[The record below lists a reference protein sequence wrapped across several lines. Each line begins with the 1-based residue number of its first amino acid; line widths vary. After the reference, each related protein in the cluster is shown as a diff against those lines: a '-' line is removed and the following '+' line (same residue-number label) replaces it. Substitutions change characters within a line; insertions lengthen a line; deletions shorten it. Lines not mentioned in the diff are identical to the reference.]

1 MGAEPI
7 EGRDAVIRAR
17 LADAVG
23 RSASQGKEERA
34 QSAIWA
40 AVALSMG
47 MGVVPFGINIGW
59 FFAVSTGLILYL
71 GELYGYTY
79 TKEQAAALLRE
90 FFRSCGW
97 SWGAYAFGMKF
108 MAEVLKGAGIITM
121 GGATPIGM
129 ALDGALSGAIT
140 YAVGFT
146 ALKHFEQDEDLSTA
160 EMRSEFRAR
169 FVEGKD
175 RVRDLARQRGSELG
189 TELRARYET
198 AARQLKDGTD
208 SARELARERGSEL
221 GTDLRARYDTAAR
234 QLKDGTDSAR
244 ELARERGSELTTE
257 LRARYASAAS
267 RLRDFRETPGG

>member
-90 FFRSCGW
+90 LFR
-97 SWGAYAFGMKF
+97 
-108 MAEVLKGAGIITM
+108 
-121 GGATPIGM
+121 
-129 ALDGALSGAIT
+129 LDAQRAIT
-140 YAVGFT
+140 
-146 ALKHFEQDEDLSTA
+146 K
-160 EMRSEFRAR
+160 RSRFPAR
-169 FVEGKD
+169 VARSSCD
-175 RVRDLARQRGSELG
+175 RVGVERRPGPRGV
-189 TELRARYET
+189 
-198 AARQLKDGTD
+198 AAI
-208 SARELARERGSEL
+208 
-221 GTDLRARYDTAAR
+221 
-234 QLKDGTDSAR
+234 
-244 ELARERGSELTTE
+244 
-257 LRARYASAAS
+257 
-267 RLRDFRETPGG
+267 